1 MKNKIA
7 VTASLDNLLGLGRF
21 DSFKYGLYILK
32 LFSGIMVDIVMY
44 ITVLSDGT
52 LKTTVEEVN
61 LRECRDTVL
70 HEENMLIERVC
81 NIVKNQFSVSAALYK
96 ISRDSLEKMVG
107 ELSEVETSNVKGKI
121 DLEYHRVVSLG
132 QSEVELLFNRGKY
145 ICTIYSPFLKPQKFY
160 TMDIDKVETLL
171 SETKKKYDTAVKRVI
186 EEELSKIA

>member
-1 MKNKIA
+1 MENKMD

-21 DSFKYGLYILK
+21 DSFKDGLYILK

-70 HEENMLIERVC
+70 HEENIPIERVC
-81 NIVKNQFSVSAALYK
+81 NIVKNQFSVSATLYK

-132 QSEVELLFNRGKY
+132 QSEVELLFNRGTY